1 MEHWNKISKTIDI
14 SKFTGVP
21 TFKLI
26 VGTLEHWNTVLKVI
40 IFKKWLYIRLYE
52 SLLRFN

>member
-1 MEHWNKISKTIDI
+1 M